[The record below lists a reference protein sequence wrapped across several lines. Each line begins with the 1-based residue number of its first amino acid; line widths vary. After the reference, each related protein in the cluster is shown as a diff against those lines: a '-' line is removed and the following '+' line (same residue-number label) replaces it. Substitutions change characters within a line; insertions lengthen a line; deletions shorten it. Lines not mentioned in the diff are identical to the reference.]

1 MSRDPTMNADLSFP
15 KLCRESSRN
24 DASLPQLWVSLTG
37 NGGRSRPKRLFLTF
51 LLAHLS
57 DAHIGPIPRP
67 NLAELLGKRVTG
79 YVNWLY
85 KRADQH
91 DMGVLGTS
99 SPT

>member
-1 MSRDPTMNADLSFP
+1 M
-15 KLCRESSRN
+15 
-24 DASLPQLWVSLTG
+24 
-37 NGGRSRPKRLFLTF
+37 TF

-91 DMGVLGTS
+91 DMGVLGRIVADMKAHAADHVLMTGDIVNIGL
-99 SPT
+99 PAEIALMRKLGLDGVFTDYPERVLG